1 MVFYFDQTDM
11 MNVYKDQTKTHY
23 QIQPIVIADSSLYK

>member
-11 MNVYKDQTKTHY
+11 MNVYKVQTRTHY
-23 QIQPIVIADSSLYK
+23 QM